1 MKRPIKKIT
10 NFEDMF
16 EIALAAANSYDNYL
30 SNDTIVEIVEDT
42 FAGFLAYFIKRK
54 NDTCLVH
61 KSFQTIKAAI
71 IDFLEVYMEN
81 TRKIL
86 FQCDVNEIDLDDAI
100 RAFLYRY
107 YSVTE
112 FEIGISVREDI
123 DNRVYCAFLGETDIN
138 IEIVLLT
145 LVTMINRRFLLGE
158 VLDYDKICFIYNTM
172 ENFSKE
178 MYRSMDES
186 LHVRVKEKLPIIS
199 YSGKI
204 SKEVL
209 EPLSCYSLVFTFSD
223 MFKHYFTTYFITNI
237 RKRELYNETSM
248 KMAEIIDER
257 LISMFNGLKKNLIL
271 EDTNCTLA
279 CIPGLSLVFIDIVN
293 NLLWSGKLF
302 KSYFPENMKELKK
315 KISIIHEYGHWI
327 EATFK
332 LFYLL
337 SVADLD
343 NIIISFVDAESNK

>member
-1 MKRPIKKIT
+1 MKRLIEKIT

-42 FAGFLAYFIKRK
+42 FAGFLAHFIKRK
-54 NDTCLVH
+54 NVMR
-61 KSFQTIKAAI
+61 KKFQSIKAAI
-71 IDFLEVYMEN
+71 ADFLEIYMKN
-81 TRKIL
+81 TREFL
-86 FQCDVNEIDLDDAI
+86 FQCNVDEINLDDAI
-100 RAFLYRY
+100 LAFFHRY
-107 YSVTE
+107 YNADELRIDISDGKRYFTQVLDKATDMEVTLSV
-112 FEIGISVREDI
+112 
-123 DNRVYCAFLGETDIN
+123 
-138 IEIVLLT
+138 
-145 LVTMINRRFLLGE
+145 LVAMINRRFLLGE

-186 LHVRVKEKLPIIS
+186 LHVEKKLPIVS

-204 SKEVL
+204 SKKVL

-237 RKRELYNETSM
+237 RKRALYNETSM
-248 KMAEIIDER
+248 KMADIIDEH

-271 EDTNCTLA
+271 EDTSCTLA
-279 CIPGLSLVFIDIVN
+279 CIPGLSLVFLNIVN

-302 KSYFPENMKELKK
+302 KSYFPENMKELED
-315 KISIIHEYGHWI
+315 KISIIHDYGQWI
-327 EATFK
+327 EAIFK

-343 NIIISFVDAESNK
+343 SIIITFIDAESNE